1 MALAAVVV
9 MAGLDH
15 RERIAA
21 AEDAAVAARA
31 AGRRGRAVEERCIA
45 GEGVAAAG
53 AHYRWERRRRGSSLL
68 PVEAGA
74 GCVEGSLVGGCRLG
88 WRKQR

>member
-53 AHYRWERRRRGSSLL
+53 AHYRWESRRRGSSLL